1 MRDSLERQAPDFLII
16 NKPMT
21 NYQKTANILK
31 IEYHKQAYDGVVA
44 EVLFDEYDDARMAYK
59 DALYKWKEMNNNNRR
74 DIAAEAKDAGD
85 KAFKSLT
92 SLLRE
97 LGEIRYGLGC
107 KLDTLGEEIAAIDK
121 EAEEQ

>member
-1 MRDSLERQAPDFLII
+1 MRDSPERRAPKFLII
-16 NKPMT
+16 NEPMT

-74 DIAAEAKDAGD
+74 DIVAEAKDAGD
-85 KAFKSLT
+85 KAFEALT
-92 SLLRE
+92 SMIRE
-97 LGEIRYGLGC
+97 LGEIRHDLGC
-107 KLDTLGEEIAAIDK
+107 KLDTL
-121 EAEEQ
+121 EAEIHFF